1 MSRLKIGILKDENFK
16 VGNHVIKMVRV
27 GGEEFTIEVKSEAM
41 NARYDINK
49 YGIEVFPKV
58 LISAGSSEKY
68 IPPGKDFAVIRA
80 VVVIE
85 APPEVIIHRFKGPER
100 FAA

>member
-16 VGNHVIKMVRV
+16 VGNYVIKMIKV
-27 GGEEFTIEVKSEAM
+27 GGEDFTIEVKGSM
-41 NARYDINK
+41 DARYDINRH
-49 YGIEVFPKV
+49 GVEVLPGV
-58 LISAGSSEKY
+58 LISAGNSEKF